1 MTGATNQAQVALQLV
16 LAMPGA
22 VMVYDGE
29 GQVLLANAAAAAM
42 LGLPPD
48 ASLSD
53 LSATDIARR
62 LAERGFYGPGD
73 REAQIRRVLEAD
85 TTASHRRLLC
95 ATDGRW
101 YEVAFLPL
109 PDGCRAT
116 VTTDITQFRQAEI
129 AAWQR
134 LRLADAALR
143 QNPSGIGIYD
153 REMRLMLH
161 NDAYESLLNLPPGS
175 IRIGMSFD
183 EVTELMI
190 SGMAADAEEAAGFAA
205 RRRLDRGRRHQLL
218 HLRPDGVAVRAISQ
232 PLSDGGFLVV
242 LEDVTAL
249 HAAEAE
255 AKRRAGLLDAVLA
268 ALPHSVCV
276 YGPDSRLLMLNAAC
290 RRIFKDNKVGVG
302 DHLLDT
308 LRRREDAGIF
318 MDRKDPEEIFRRRF
332 DFNRPPVIRMCAD
345 GTVLTGITAP
355 LPEGGHI
362 SVISDITPLHRA
374 EFEAQ
379 RRAALL
385 QVMMDNM
392 RHGICLFDR
401 DCRVVAV
408 NRLACTLTGLSE
420 QELAPGASLED
431 LRRIQLERGQFG
443 AGRAG
448 EEVFRWRAQRVAPNL
463 ETYTRVTADGRCI
476 EVSTDPM
483 PDGGFVRI
491 YSDVTAE
498 RQSLAEIERART
510 VAEEASSSK
519 TRFLATM
526 SHELR
531 TPLNAVIG
539 FSEALVDEVDPQNVQ
554 EFARTILE
562 AGRHLLSL
570 IDEVLAVAQA
580 GAGALQME
588 LRPLFLP
595 SILESALRLMRPV
608 AEAAEVSLS
617 LERLP
622 ALPRARADERR
633 LRQILLNLITNALKF
648 TPAGGSVTLGA
659 SLPHPDVLEITV
671 SDTGIGIAADQVE
684 RAFEPFVQ
692 LETSHARRYGGSGLG
707 LYLARALAQAMDAS
721 LVLDSERGIGTV
733 ARLRLRVVGA

>member
-1 MTGATNQAQVALQLV
+1 MTCRLEQAEAALQLV

-22 VMVYDGE
+22 VVVYGAGGE
-29 GQVLLANAAAAAM
+29 VLLANAAAAAM
-42 LGLPPD
+42 LAMPPG
-48 ASLSD
+48 ASLAGMTAAD
-53 LSATDIARR
+53 VTRR
-62 LAERGFYGPGD
+62 LAELGFYGPGE
-73 REAQIRRVLEAD
+73 REAQLRRALDAD
-85 TTASHRRLLC
+85 PAASHRRLLC

-101 YEVAFLPL
+101 YEMAFLPL
-109 PDGCRAT
+109 PGGRRAM
-116 VTTDITQFRQAEI
+116 VTTDITQYRQAEI
-129 AAWQR
+129 AAWER
-134 LRLADAALR
+134 LRLTDAALR

-161 NDAYESLLNLPPGS
+161 NDAYESLLNVAPGS
-175 IRIGMSFD
+175 LRIGMSFD
-183 EVTELMI
+183 EVTDAVI
-190 SGMAADAEEAAGFAA
+190 SGMAGDAEGQAGFEA
-205 RRRLDRGRRHQLL
+205 RRHVDRSQSNQFL
-218 HLRPDGVAVRAISQ
+218 HLRSDGVAMRAISQ
-232 PLSDGGFLVV
+232 PLSDGGFMVV
-242 LEDVTAL
+242 LEDVTPL

-255 AKRRAGLLDAVLA
+255 AKRRADLLDAVLA

-276 YGPDSRLLMLNAAC
+276 YGADSRLLMVNAAC
-290 RRIFKDNKVGVG
+290 RRIFKDDEVAIG

-308 LRRREDAGIF
+308 LRRREEGGIF
-318 MDRKDPEEIFRRRF
+318 MDRRDPEETFRRRF
-332 DFNRPPVIRMCAD
+332 NFNRPPVIRMCAD

-355 LPEGGHI
+355 LPDGGHI
-362 SVISDITPLHRA
+362 SVISDITALHRA

-385 QVMMDNM
+385 QVMMDSM

-401 DCRVVAV
+401 DCQVVAV

-420 QELAPGASLED
+420 QELAPGAALED

-443 AGRAG
+443 AGQAG
-448 EEVFRWRAQRVAPNL
+448 VDVFKWRAQRVAPNL
-463 ETYTRVTADGRCI
+463 EAYTRVTADGRCI
-476 EVSTDPM
+476 EVSTDPT

-498 RQSLAEIERART
+498 RRAVAEIERARIA
-510 VAEEASSSK
+510 AEEASSAK

-580 GAGALQME
+580 GAGALQIE
-588 LRPLFLP
+588 LRPLYLP
-595 SILESALRLMRPV
+595 SILEGILRLMRPA
-608 AEAAEVSLS
+608 AEAAEVSLA
-617 LERLP
+617 LEPLP
-622 ALPRARADERR
+622 ALPRANADERR
-633 LRQILLNLITNALKF
+633 LRQILLNLTANALKF
-648 TPAGGSVTLGA
+648 TPMGGSVTLGA
-659 SLPHPDVLEITV
+659 SLPQPDVVEITV
-671 SDTGIGIAADQVE
+671 SDTGIGIAADQLE

-707 LYLARALAQAMDAS
+707 LYLARALAHAMEAT
-721 LVLDSERGIGTV
+721 LVLDSERGSGTV
-733 ARLRLRVVGA
+733 ARLRLKAVKP

>member
-1 MTGATNQAQVALQLV
+1 MPGAMEQAQAALQLV

-22 VMVYDGE
+22 VVVYDAR
-29 GQVLLANAAAAAM
+29 GQVLLANAAAVAM
-42 LGLPPD
+42 LNLPPE
-48 ASLSD
+48 ASLSGM
-53 LSATDIARR
+53 SAADVTRG
-62 LAERGFYGPGD
+62 LAARGFFGPGEQ
-73 REAQIRRVLEAD
+73 EAQVRRMLEIDPAS
-85 TTASHRRLLC
+85 SHRRLLC

-101 YEVAFLPL
+101 FELAHLPL
-109 PDGCRAT
+109 PDGRRAT
-116 VTTDITQFRQAEI
+116 VTTDITQYRQAEI
-129 AAWQR
+129 AAWER

-153 REMRLMLH
+153 HERRLVLH
-161 NDAYESLLNLPPGS
+161 NDAYEILLNLPPGS
-175 IRIGMSFD
+175 LRIGMSFD
-183 EVTELMI
+183 EVTD
-190 SGMAADAEEAAGFAA
+190 SVVSDMAEDPEGRAGFET
-205 RRRLDRGRRHQLL
+205 RRHLDRGQRLQFL
-218 HLRPDGVAVRAISQ
+218 HLRPNGLAVRAISQ
-232 PLSDGGFLVV
+232 PLSNGGFLVV
-242 LEDVTAL
+242 LEDVTPL
-249 HAAEAE
+249 HAAEEE
-255 AKRRAGLLDAVLA
+255 AKRRADLLDAVLA

-276 YGPDSRLLMLNAAC
+276 YGPDSRLRMVNAAC
-290 RRIFKDNKVGVG
+290 RRIFKDDDVAIG

-318 MDRKDPEEIFRRRF
+318 MDRRDPEETFRRRF
-332 DFNRPPVIRMCAD
+332 NYGRPPVIRMCAD

-355 LPEGGHI
+355 LPDGGHI
-362 SVISDITPLHRA
+362 SVISDITALHRA

-379 RRAALL
+379 RRAGLL

-408 NRLACTLTGLSE
+408 NPLACALTGLSE
-420 QELAPGASLED
+420 QEMAPGASLED
-431 LRRIQLERGQFG
+431 LRRLQLERGQFG
-443 AGRAG
+443 AGQAG
-448 EEVFRWRAQRVAPNL
+448 VEVFRWRAQRVAPNL
-463 ETYTRVTADGRCI
+463 ESYTRVTADGRCI
-476 EVSTDPM
+476 EVSTDPT

-498 RQSLAEIERART
+498 RQALAEIERARIA
-510 VAEEASSSK
+510 AEEASCAK

-539 FSEALVDEVDPQNVQ
+539 FSEALVDEVDPQNVE
-554 EFARTILE
+554 EFARTIME

-588 LRPLFLP
+588 LRPLYMP
-595 SILESALRLMRPV
+595 TILESALRLMRPA

-617 LERLP
+617 LEPLP
-622 ALPRARADERR
+622 NLPRARADERR
-633 LRQILLNLITNALKF
+633 LRQILLNLIANALKF

-659 SLPHPDVLEITV
+659 SLPQPGVLEITV
-671 SDTGIGIAADQVE
+671 SDTGIGIAADQLE

-707 LYLARALAQAMDAS
+707 LYLARALAQAMEAT
-721 LVLDSERGIGTV
+721 LVLDSERGSGTV
-733 ARLRLRVVGA
+733 ARLRLKVAEP